1 VYDPEVS
8 AQNRSSPP
16 PETRLQVPGGAAEP
30 LDGLRRRR
38 RELDA
43 WLSLRGLTHTLSL
56 AAYLT
61 HRRVR
66 RLIEEVPPGRVLD
79 AGSGRGPHRQALER
93 RGCDVLA
100 IDIEDRGGSAD
111 LLGDLQA
118 MPEVAS
124 GSVDG
129 VVCTQV
135 LEHLPRPWD
144 AVSEIARVLRPG
156 GWLILSAPHLSP
168 IHEAPR
174 DYYRYTGFAL
184 RRLLAD
190 RGLDVRSVEAAGG
203 LIAFLAHGGSAAWLS
218 LGGGLPLLRRTAW
231 ALNYLLAVRLLAPLD
246 HWFGLRSVYPA
257 NYVVL
262 AVKEPA
268 AGAAR

>member
-1 VYDPEVS
+1 V
-8 AQNRSSPP
+8 R
-16 PETRLQVPGGAAEP
+16 GAAAP
-30 LDGLRRRR
+30 LGGLRRRR

-43 WLSLRGLTHTLSL
+43 WLSRRGLTHTLSL

-61 HRRVR
+61 QRKVR
-66 RLIEEVPPGRVLD
+66 RLVEEVPPGRVLD
-79 AGSGRGPHRQALER
+79 AGSGRGPHRRALER
-93 RGCDVLA
+93 RGSEVLA
-100 IDIEDRGGSAD
+100 IDVEDRSGGAD

-124 GSVDG
+124 ASMDG

-144 AVSEIARVLRPG
+144 AVSEIARVLQPG

-168 IHEAPR
+168 IHEAPH

-190 RGLDVRSVEAAGG
+190 RGLEVRSVEVAGG
-203 LIAFLAHGGSAAWLS
+203 LIAFLAHGCSVAWLS
-218 LGGGLPLLRRTAW
+218 LCGGLPLLRRPAW

-246 HWFGLRSVYPA
+246 RWLGLHSVYPA

-262 AVKEPA
+262 AVKEPV
-268 AGAAR
+268 AGGAG